1 MFQMK
6 KMMISPHMPHVLI
19 LLYFAIYAGAT
30 DIGTGTTVRSEN
42 NNIYFYGTV
51 SESSTLQLKTKL
63 EELDL
68 HLQTIAIH
76 YKIEAPPIHLHIQ
89 SYGGSLMHTFYII
102 DVIKNL
108 RTPVYTYI
116 DGFAAS
122 AATLMSVCGKRR
134 FMTESSVM
142 LVHQLSGGASGKFE
156 EIKNEYS
163 NMVEFMEIIK
173 KTYLNYGNI
182 SSEHLDA
189 LLKQDLWLNSAKS
202 LEYGFVDEIIKS
214 APPAKAEASS

>member
-1 MFQMK
+1 
-6 KMMISPHMPHVLI
+6 VTE
-19 LLYFAIYAGAT
+19 AV
-30 DIGTGTTVRSEN
+30 TTVQSTN
-42 NNIYFYGTV
+42 NNIYFYGEV
-51 SESSTLQLKTKL
+51 SESSTLQLKTKM
-63 EELDL
+63 EELDM
-68 HLQTIAIH
+68 HSQVTALQYRTDP
-76 YKIEAPPIHLHIQ
+76 YPIHLHIQ
-89 SYGGSLMHTFYII
+89 SYGGSLLHTFYVM
-102 DVIKNL
+102 DVIKTL
-108 RTPVYTYI
+108 KTPVYTYI

-142 LVHQLSGGASGKFE
+142 LIHQLSSGGAAGKFE

-163 NMVEFMEIIK
+163 NLVEFMDIIK

-182 SSEHLDA
+182 SSERLDE

-214 APPAKAEASS
+214 RCTS

>member
-1 MFQMK
+1 MIFMYMMYMQM
-6 KMMISPHMPHVLI
+6 
-19 LLYFAIYAGAT
+19 LLYVAFS
-30 DIGTGTTVRSEN
+30 TGSAETVVRSNN

-51 SESSTLQLKTKL
+51 SEASTLELKTKL
-63 EELDL
+63 EELNT
-68 HLQTIAIH
+68 HLQTIAIN
-76 YKIEAPPIHLHIQ
+76 YNIDPPPIHLHIQ
-89 SYGGSLMHTFYII
+89 SYGGSLMHTFYVM

-108 RTPVYTYI
+108 KTPVYTYI

-134 FMTESSVM
+134 FMTENSVM

-173 KTYLNYGNI
+173 KTYLYYGNI
-182 SSEHLDA
+182 SSQHLDE
-189 LLKQDLWLNSAKS
+189 LLKQDLWLNSRKS
-202 LEYGFVDEIIKS
+202 LEYGFIDEIITHPPINKTT
-214 APPAKAEASS
+214 APS

>member
-1 MFQMK
+1 ML
-6 KMMISPHMPHVLI
+6 SPRVLL
-19 LLYFAIYAGAT
+19 LLYLYLSVSV
-30 DIGTGTTVRSEN
+30 GTAEPATTVQSTN
-42 NNIYFYGTV
+42 NNIYFYGAV

-63 EELDL
+63 EELDT

-89 SYGGSLMHTFYII
+89 SYGGSLLHTFYIM
-102 DVIKNL
+102 DVIKL
-108 RTPVYTYI
+108 LKTPVYTYI

-142 LVHQLSGGASGKFE
+142 LVHQLSSGASGKFE

-163 NMVEFMEIIK
+163 NLVEFMEIIK

-182 SSEHLDA
+182 SSDSLDA

-214 APPAKAEASS
+214 TPPTKAEAST

>member
-1 MFQMK
+1 MK
-6 KMMISPHMPHVLI
+6 TASLLVL
-19 LLYFAIYAGAT
+19 LLCF
-30 DIGTGTTVRSEN
+30 TGVTETVTVTTVQSTN
-42 NNIYFYGTV
+42 NNIYFYGEV
-51 SESSTLQLKTKL
+51 SESSTLQLKTKM
-63 EELDL
+63 EELDM
-68 HLQTIAIH
+68 HSQVTALQYRTDP
-76 YKIEAPPIHLHIQ
+76 YPIHLHIQ
-89 SYGGSLMHTFYII
+89 SYGGSLLHTFYVM
-102 DVIKNL
+102 DVIKTL
-108 RTPVYTYI
+108 KTPVYTYI

-142 LVHQLSGGASGKFE
+142 LIHQLSSGASGKFE

-163 NMVEFMEIIK
+163 NLVEFMDIIK

-182 SSEHLDA
+182 SSERLDE

-214 APPAKAEASS
+214 RRTS

>member
-1 MFQMK
+1 MLPMK
-6 KMMISPHMPHVLI
+6 TMSMMSLLLYLY
-19 LLYFAIYAGAT
+19 LLYFAV
-30 DIGTGTTVRSEN
+30 GTAETAIQSN
-42 NNIYFYGTV
+42 HNNIYFYGAV

-63 EELDL
+63 EELNT
-68 HLQTIAIH
+68 HLQTISIH
-76 YKIEAPPIHLHIQ
+76 YNIEPPPIHLHIQ
-89 SYGGSLMHTFYII
+89 SYGGSLLHTFYIM

-142 LVHQLSGGASGKFE
+142 LVHQLSSGASGKFE

-163 NMVEFMEIIK
+163 NLVEFMEIIK

-182 SSEHLDA
+182 SSQNLDE

-202 LEYGFVDEIIKS
+202 LEYGFIDEIIKS
-214 APPAKAEASS
+214 APASAPTTNDDNNRAS

>member
-1 MFQMK
+1 ML
-6 KMMISPHMPHVLI
+6 SPRVLL
-19 LLYFAIYAGAT
+19 LLYFAISSSAT
-30 DIGTGTTVRSEN
+30 ESGTTTTVRSAN
-42 NNIYFYGTV
+42 NNIYFYGAV

-76 YKIEAPPIHLHIQ
+76 YKIDAPPIHLHIQ
-89 SYGGSLMHTFYII
+89 SYGGSLLHTFYIM
-102 DVIKNL
+102 DVIKL
-108 RTPVYTYI
+108 LKTPVYTYV

-142 LVHQLSGGASGKFE
+142 LVHQLSSGASGKFE

-163 NMVEFMEIIK
+163 NLVEFMEIIK

-182 SSEHLDA
+182 SSQELDA

-202 LEYGFVDEIIKS
+202 LEYGFVDEIIK
-214 APPAKAEASS
+214 

>member
-1 MFQMK
+1 ML
-6 KMMISPHMPHVLI
+6 SLHVLV
-19 LLYFAIYAGAT
+19 LLYLSISSSAT
-30 DIGTGTTVRSEN
+30 ETATTVKSAN
-42 NNIYFYGTV
+42 NNIYFYGAV

-68 HLQTIAIH
+68 HSQLTAIH

-89 SYGGSLMHTFYII
+89 SYGGSLLHTFYIM
-102 DVIKNL
+102 DLIKTL
-108 RTPVYTYI
+108 KTPVYTYI

-142 LVHQLSGGASGKFE
+142 LVHQLSSGASGKFE

-163 NMVEFMEIIK
+163 NLVEFMEIIK
-173 KTYLNYGNI
+173 KTYLNNSNI
-182 SSEHLDA
+182 SSQHLDD
-189 LLKQDLWLNSAKS
+189 LLKQDLWLNSKKS
-202 LEYGFVDEIIKS
+202 LEYGFIDEIIK
-214 APPAKAEASS
+214 

>member
-1 MFQMK
+1 MK
-6 KMMISPHMPHVLI
+6 MLSSSLHI
-19 LLYFAIYAGAT
+19 LVMLYLSVSVGAAEPA
-30 DIGTGTTVRSEN
+30 TTVQSTN
-42 NNIYFYGTV
+42 NNIYFYGAV

-89 SYGGSLMHTFYII
+89 SYGGSLLHTFYIM
-102 DVIKNL
+102 DVIKL
-108 RTPVYTYI
+108 LKTPVYTYI

-142 LVHQLSGGASGKFE
+142 LVHQLSSSASGKFE

-163 NMVEFMEIIK
+163 NLVEFMEIIK

-202 LEYGFVDEIIKS
+202 LEYGFIDEIIK
-214 APPAKAEASS
+214 

>member
-1 MFQMK
+1 
-6 KMMISPHMPHVLI
+6 
-19 LLYFAIYAGAT
+19 
-30 DIGTGTTVRSEN
+30 
-42 NNIYFYGTV
+42 
-51 SESSTLQLKTKL
+51 
-63 EELDL
+63 
-68 HLQTIAIH
+68 
-76 YKIEAPPIHLHIQ
+76 
-89 SYGGSLMHTFYII
+89 MHTFYIM
-102 DVIKNL
+102 DVIKL
-108 RTPVYTYI
+108 LKTPVYTYI

-134 FMTESSVM
+134 FMTENSVM

-182 SSEHLDA
+182 SSQHLDD
-189 LLKQDLWLNSAKS
+189 LLKQDLWLNSKKS

-214 APPAKAEASS
+214 TPPAKAEART

>member
-1 MFQMK
+1 MK
-6 KMMISPHMPHVLI
+6 KNMFIMYMFLMLGIS
-19 LLYFAIYAGAT
+19 
-30 DIGTGTTVRSEN
+30 IGLAETVVHSAN
-42 NNIYFYGTV
+42 NNIYFYGAV

-63 EELDL
+63 EELNTQ
-68 HLQTIAIH
+68 LQTMAIH
-76 YKIEAPPIHLHIQ
+76 YNIDPPPIHLHIQ
-89 SYGGSLMHTFYII
+89 SYGGSLLHTFYIM
-102 DVIKNL
+102 DVIKTL
-108 RTPVYTYI
+108 KTAVYTYI

-156 EIKNEYS
+156 ELKNEYS

-173 KTYLNYGNI
+173 KTYLTYGNI
-182 SSEHLDA
+182 SSENLDA

-202 LEYGFVDEIIKS
+202 LEYGFIDEIIKS
-214 APPAKAEASS
+214 TPKPMTT

>member
-1 MFQMK
+1 MK
-6 KMMISPHMPHVLI
+6 MLSSPRVLL
-19 LLYFAIYAGAT
+19 LLYLYLSVSV
-30 DIGTGTTVRSEN
+30 GTAEPVTTVQNTN
-42 NNIYFYGTV
+42 NNIYFYGAV

-63 EELDL
+63 EELDT

-89 SYGGSLMHTFYII
+89 SYGGSLLHTFYIM
-102 DVIKNL
+102 DVIKL
-108 RTPVYTYI
+108 LKTPVYTYI

-142 LVHQLSGGASGKFE
+142 LVHQLSSGASGKFE

-163 NMVEFMEIIK
+163 NLVEFMEIIK

-182 SSEHLDA
+182 SSENLNE

-202 LEYGFVDEIIKS
+202 LEYGFIDEIIR
-214 APPAKAEASS
+214 PPPPPTPS

>member
-1 MFQMK
+1 ML
-6 KMMISPHMPHVLI
+6 SPRVLL
-19 LLYFAIYAGAT
+19 LLYFAISSSAT
-30 DIGTGTTVRSEN
+30 ETATTTTVRSAN
-42 NNIYFYGTV
+42 NNIYFYGAV

-76 YKIEAPPIHLHIQ
+76 YKIDAPPIHLHIQ
-89 SYGGSLMHTFYII
+89 SYGGSLLHTFYIM
-102 DVIKNL
+102 DVIKL
-108 RTPVYTYI
+108 LKTPVYTYV

-142 LVHQLSGGASGKFE
+142 LVHQLSSGASGKFE

-163 NMVEFMEIIK
+163 NLVEFMEIIK

-182 SSEHLDA
+182 SSDNLDA

-202 LEYGFVDEIIKS
+202 LEYGFVDEIIK
-214 APPAKAEASS
+214 

>member
-1 MFQMK
+1 MK
-6 KMMISPHMPHVLI
+6 NTISPHMLV
-19 LLYFAIYAGAT
+19 LLYLAISAG
-30 DIGTGTTVRSEN
+30 GTETGATVRSAN
-42 NNIYFYGTV
+42 NNIYFYGAV
-51 SESSTLQLKTKL
+51 SESSTLQLKNKL

-76 YKIEAPPIHLHIQ
+76 YKIDTPPIHLHIQ
-89 SYGGSLMHTFYII
+89 SYGGSLLHTFYIM
-102 DVIKNL
+102 DVIKML
-108 RTPVYTYI
+108 KTPVYTYI

-142 LVHQLSGGASGKFE
+142 LVHQLSSGASGKFE

-163 NMVEFMEIIK
+163 NLVEFMEIIK

-182 SSEHLDA
+182 SSQQLDD
-189 LLKQDLWLNSAKS
+189 LLKQDLWLNSNKS
-202 LEYGFVDEIIKS
+202 LEYGFVDEIIK
-214 APPAKAEASS
+214 

>member
-1 MFQMK
+1 MTRTKTTNKIKNIYK
-6 KMMISPHMPHVLI
+6 KMKMLSSSLHI
-19 LLYFAIYAGAT
+19 LVMLYLSVSVGAAEPA
-30 DIGTGTTVRSEN
+30 TTVQSTN
-42 NNIYFYGTV
+42 NNIYFYGAV

-89 SYGGSLMHTFYII
+89 SYGGSLLHTFYIM
-102 DVIKNL
+102 DVIKL
-108 RTPVYTYI
+108 LKTPVYTYI

-142 LVHQLSGGASGKFE
+142 LVHQLSSSASGKFE

-163 NMVEFMEIIK
+163 NLVEFMEIIK

-202 LEYGFVDEIIKS
+202 LEYGFIDEIIK
-214 APPAKAEASS
+214 

>member
-1 MFQMK
+1 MK
-6 KMMISPHMPHVLI
+6 TASLLVL
-19 LLYFAIYAGAT
+19 LLCF
-30 DIGTGTTVRSEN
+30 TGVTEAVTTVQSTN
-42 NNIYFYGTV
+42 NNIYFYGEV
-51 SESSTLQLKTKL
+51 SESSTLQLKTKM
-63 EELDL
+63 EELDM
-68 HLQTIAIH
+68 HSQVTALQYRTDP
-76 YKIEAPPIHLHIQ
+76 YPIHLHIQ
-89 SYGGSLMHTFYII
+89 SYGGSLLHTFYVM
-102 DVIKNL
+102 DVIKTL
-108 RTPVYTYI
+108 KTPVYTYI

-142 LVHQLSGGASGKFE
+142 LIHQLSSGASGKFE

-163 NMVEFMEIIK
+163 NLVEFMDIIK

-182 SSEHLDA
+182 SSERLDE

-214 APPAKAEASS
+214 RRTS

>member
-1 MFQMK
+1 MQ
-6 KMMISPHMPHVLI
+6 S
-19 LLYFAIYAGAT
+19 T
-30 DIGTGTTVRSEN
+30 N
-42 NNIYFYGTV
+42 NNIYFYGGV

-89 SYGGSLMHTFYII
+89 SYGGSLLHTFYIM
-102 DVIKNL
+102 DVIKTL
-108 RTPVYTYI
+108 KTPVYTYI

-142 LVHQLSGGASGKFE
+142 LVHQLSSGASGKFE

-163 NMVEFMEIIK
+163 NLVEFMEIIK
-173 KTYLNYGNI
+173 KTYLNNSNI
-182 SSEHLDA
+182 SSDNLDD
-189 LLKQDLWLNSAKS
+189 LLKQDLWLNSKKS
-202 LEYGFVDEIIKS
+202 LEYGFIDEIIK
-214 APPAKAEASS
+214 

>member
-1 MFQMK
+1 MEMK
-6 KMMISPHMPHVLI
+6 TMS
-19 LLYFAIYAGAT
+19 LLLLLLCLTDAT
-30 DIGTGTTVRSEN
+30 TETATTVRSGN
-42 NNIYFYGTV
+42 NNIYFYGAV

-76 YKIEAPPIHLHIQ
+76 YKIDVPPIHLHIQ
-89 SYGGSLMHTFYII
+89 SYGGSLLHTFYIM
-102 DVIKNL
+102 DVIKML
-108 RTPVYTYI
+108 KTPVYTYI

-142 LVHQLSGGASGKFE
+142 LVHQLSSGASGKFE

-163 NMVEFMEIIK
+163 NLVEFMEIIK

-182 SSEHLDA
+182 SSQNLDE

-202 LEYGFVDEIIKS
+202 LEYGFVDEIIK
-214 APPAKAEASS
+214 

>member
-1 MFQMK
+1 MK
-6 KMMISPHMPHVLI
+6 TMSLS
-19 LLYFAIYAGAT
+19 LLLLSSLLSCLTGAT
-30 DIGTGTTVRSEN
+30 ETATTVQSAN
-42 NNIYFYGTV
+42 NNIYFYGAV

-76 YKIEAPPIHLHIQ
+76 YKIDAPPIHLHIQ
-89 SYGGSLMHTFYII
+89 SYGGSLLHTFYIM
-102 DVIKNL
+102 DVIKTL
-108 RTPVYTYI
+108 KTPVYTYI

-142 LVHQLSGGASGKFE
+142 LVHQLSSGASGKFE
-156 EIKNEYS
+156 ELKNEYS
-163 NMVEFMEIIK
+163 NLVEFMEIIK
-173 KTYLNYGNI
+173 KTYLNNSNI
-182 SSEHLDA
+182 SSQNLDN

-202 LEYGFVDEIIKS
+202 LEYGFIDEIIK
-214 APPAKAEASS
+214 

>member
-1 MFQMK
+1 ML
-6 KMMISPHMPHVLI
+6 SPRVLL
-19 LLYFAIYAGAT
+19 LLYFAISSSAT
-30 DIGTGTTVRSEN
+30 ETATTTTVRSAN
-42 NNIYFYGTV
+42 NNIYFYGAV
-51 SESSTLQLKTKL
+51 SEYSTLQLKTKL

-76 YKIEAPPIHLHIQ
+76 YKIDAPPIHLHIQ
-89 SYGGSLMHTFYII
+89 SYGGSLLHTFYIM
-102 DVIKNL
+102 DVIKL
-108 RTPVYTYI
+108 LKTPVYTYV

-142 LVHQLSGGASGKFE
+142 LVHQLSSGASGKFE

-163 NMVEFMEIIK
+163 NLVEFMEIIK

-182 SSEHLDA
+182 SSQELDA

-202 LEYGFVDEIIKS
+202 LEYGFVDEIIK
-214 APPAKAEASS
+214 

>member
-1 MFQMK
+1 MK
-6 KMMISPHMPHVLI
+6 TMS
-19 LLYFAIYAGAT
+19 LLLLLLCLTDAT
-30 DIGTGTTVRSEN
+30 TETATTVRSGN
-42 NNIYFYGTV
+42 NNIYLYGAV

-76 YKIEAPPIHLHIQ
+76 YKIDVPPIHLHIQ
-89 SYGGSLMHTFYII
+89 SYGGSLLHTFYIM
-102 DVIKNL
+102 DLIKML
-108 RTPVYTYI
+108 KTPVYTYI

-142 LVHQLSGGASGKFE
+142 LVHQLSSGASGKFE

-163 NMVEFMEIIK
+163 NLVEFMEIIK
-173 KTYLNYGNI
+173 KTYLTYGNI
-182 SSEHLDA
+182 SSQNLDE

-202 LEYGFVDEIIKS
+202 LEYGFVDEIIK
-214 APPAKAEASS
+214 

>member
-1 MFQMK
+1 MYVQVHKITNFVKMNTIFMYMF
-6 KMMISPHMPHVLI
+6 
-19 LLYFAIYAGAT
+19 LYL
-30 DIGTGTTVRSEN
+30 TVSGGVAETVVQSNN
-42 NNIYFYGTV
+42 NNIYFYGAV
-51 SESSTLQLKTKL
+51 SESSTFQLKNKL

-89 SYGGSLMHTFYII
+89 SYGGSLLHTFYVM
-102 DVIKNL
+102 DVIKTL
-108 RTPVYTYI
+108 KTPVYTYI

-142 LVHQLSGGASGKFE
+142 LVHQLSSGGASGKFE

-163 NMVEFMEIIK
+163 NLVEFMEIIK

-182 SSEHLDA
+182 SSDSLDA
-189 LLKQDLWLNSAKS
+189 LLKQDLWLNSKKS
-202 LEYGFVDEIIKS
+202 LEYGFIDEIIK
-214 APPAKAEASS
+214 